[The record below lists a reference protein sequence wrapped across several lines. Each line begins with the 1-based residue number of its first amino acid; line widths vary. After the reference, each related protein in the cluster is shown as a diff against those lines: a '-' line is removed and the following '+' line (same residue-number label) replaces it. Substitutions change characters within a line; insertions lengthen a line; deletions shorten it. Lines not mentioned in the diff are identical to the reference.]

1 MNVGALTR
9 RLGLFLVVIWAA
21 ASFNFIVPRLAPGRD
36 PIQQRLGQ
44 MAAQG
49 GYQQQGIDEMVKA
62 YQARFGLDQP
72 LWKQYLSYL
81 GDIARLDFGTSI
93 ALFPTKVSDLIIH
106 ALPWT
111 IGLLL
116 MSTLLAFTIGTLLGA
131 LMAWPRSPRLFQYL
145 VAPLMTLSAVPYY
158 LLGLILVYVF
168 GVMVKVFPISG
179 GYSTGAVPNLSLAF
193 AWDIVKH
200 SILPA
205 LSIVLAGVGFWAM
218 GMRAMMVTVEGEGYM
233 LLADAHGLKP
243 RTIFFQY
250 GMRNAI
256 LPQFTAL
263 ALSLGYI
270 VSGSILVEVIFTYPG
285 IGSVLYR
292 AISGAD
298 FFVIYGVV
306 FMIVVAIGL
315 ATLLID
321 LVYPL
326 LDPRIT
332 YERT

>member
-1 MNVGALTR
+1 MSLRALAR
-9 RLGLFLVVIWAA
+9 RLLLFLVIIWAA
-21 ASFNFIVPRLAPGRD
+21 ATFNFIVPRLAPGQD
-36 PIQQRLGQ
+36 PIQQRLVQ

-49 GYQQQGIDEMVKA
+49 GYQQEGMDRMIKA

-72 LWKQYLSYL
+72 LWKQYVNYL
-81 GDIARLDFGTSI
+81 AAIAQFDLGTSI
-93 ALFPTKVSDLIIH
+93 ALFPTRVFDLILN

-116 MSTLLAFTIGTLLGA
+116 ISTLLAFSVGTLLGA
-131 LMAWPRSPRLFQYL
+131 LAAWPRAPHILQYL
-145 VAPLMTLSAVPYY
+145 LAPLMTLSAVPYY

-168 GVMVKVFPISG
+168 GVVLKIFPTTG
-179 GYSTGAVPNLSLAF
+179 GYSTGAIPSFSLPF
-193 AWDIVKH
+193 ALDIVKH

-205 LSIVLAGVGFWAM
+205 LSIVLAGVGFWSL

-233 LLADAHGLKP
+233 LLAEAHGLKP
-243 RTIFFQY
+243 RTIFFHY

-292 AISGAD
+292 AISSAD

-306 FMIVVAIGL
+306 FMIVLAIGL
-315 ATLLID
+315 ATLCID
-321 LVYPL
+321 LLYPV
-326 LDPRIT
+326 LDPRIS

>member
-1 MNVGALTR
+1 MSLGALAR
-9 RLGLFLVVIWAA
+9 RLLLFLVIIWAA
-21 ASFNFIVPRLAPGRD
+21 ATFNFIVPRLAPGRD

-49 GYQQQGIDEMVKA
+49 GYQQEGIDRMIKA
-62 YQARFGLDQP
+62 YQARFGLDLP
-72 LWKQYLSYL
+72 LWKQYVNYL
-81 GDIARLDFGTSI
+81 AAIVQFDFGTSI
-93 ALFPTKVSDLIIH
+93 ALFPTRVFDLIMN

-116 MSTLLAFTIGTLLGA
+116 VSTLLAFSVGTLLGA
-131 LMAWPRSPRLFQYL
+131 LTAWPRAPQILQYL
-145 VAPLMTLSAVPYY
+145 LAPLMTLSSVPYY
-158 LLGLILVYVF
+158 LLGLVLVYVF
-168 GVMVKVFPISG
+168 GVILKIAPVSG
-179 GYSTGAVPNLSLAF
+179 GYSTGAIPSFSVPFIL
-193 AWDIVKH
+193 DVIKH

-205 LSIVLAGVGFWAM
+205 LSIVLAGVGFWAL

-233 LLADAHGLKP
+233 LLAEAHGLKP
-243 RTIFFQY
+243 RTIFFHY

-292 AISGAD
+292 AISSAD

-306 FMIVVAIGL
+306 LMIVVAIGI

-321 LVYPL
+321 LLYPM
-326 LDPRIT
+326 LDPRIS

>member
-1 MNVGALTR
+1 MSLVLLVR
-9 RLGLFLVVIWAA
+9 RLGLFLVVVWAA
-21 ASFNFIVPRLAPGRD
+21 ATFNFIVPRLAPGRD
-36 PIQQRLGQ
+36 PVQQRLGQ

-49 GYQQQGIDEMVKA
+49 GYQQEGIKEMVAA
-62 YQARFGLDQP
+62 YQQRFGLDQP
-72 LWKQYLSYL
+72 LWRQYVRYLS
-81 GDIARLDFGTSI
+81 DIARFNFGTSI
-93 ALFPTKVSDLIIH
+93 ALFPTRVTDLIFH

-116 MSTLLAFTIGTLLGA
+116 MSTLLAFGVGTLLGA
-131 LMAWPRSPRLFQYL
+131 LLGWPRSPNTLQYL
-145 VAPLMTLSAVPYY
+145 VAPLLTLSAVPYY
-158 LLGLILVYVF
+158 LLGLLLVYLF
-168 GVMVKVFPISG
+168 GVTFKVFPISG
-179 GYSTGAVPNLSLAF
+179 GYSTGAVPNFSLPF
-193 AWDIVKH
+193 IWDIVRH

-205 LSIVLAGVGFWAM
+205 LSIVLAGIGFWAL
-218 GMRAMMVTVEGEGYM
+218 GMRAMMVMVQGEGYM
-233 LLADAHGLKP
+233 LLAEAHGVKP

-250 GMRNAI
+250 GLRNAI

-285 IGSVLYR
+285 IGSVLFR
-292 AISGAD
+292 AISSAD

-306 FMIVVAIGL
+306 FIIIVAIGL
-315 ATLLID
+315 ATLIID
-321 LVYPL
+321 LLYPV